1 MHFLICG
8 GLNISCEQLILTLK
22 RDFPHTSKSSG
33 SVDLA
38 SVQRRVALLPTI
50 THVGWY
56 HTVLRE
62 PIGRRTDV
70 VPDVC
75 NGIWHGFTTLEAGL
89 SENLHFGET
98 AFQKT
103 FTSAGSLLLV
113 PEFSQC
119 SWGLE
124 SSTPDLLPIQRKYKL
139 SASGRHASG
148 SQAVDFFCFDM

>member
-1 MHFLICG
+1 VHFLICG

-103 FTSAGSLLLV
+103 FTSAGSAGLAR
-113 PEFSQC
+113 FSTTC
-119 SWGLE
+119 SPARG
-124 SSTPDLLPIQRKYKL
+124 
-139 SASGRHASG
+139 
-148 SQAVDFFCFDM
+148 DMHT